1 MLTLLLGS
9 GTTDAST
16 GKEDIW
22 AVMWMSGEA
31 AEEMEA
37 CTDAQVRS
45 ASSLAYT
52 FSNICFPERR
62 LVICICHSEPCIVWL
77 SRW

>member
-1 MLTLLLGS
+1 MTLLPGS
-9 GTTDAST
+9 DTIDVST

-37 CTDAQVRS
+37 CTDAEVWV
-45 ASSLAYT
+45 ASSLAYAHPDR
-52 FSNICFPERR
+52 NFPYEG
-62 LVICICHSEPCIVWL
+62 E
-77 SRW
+77 

>member
-1 MLTLLLGS
+1 MLAPFPGLGA
-9 GTTDAST
+9 TDAST

-37 CTDAQVRS
+37 CTDAEV
-45 ASSLAYT
+45 
-52 FSNICFPERR
+52 
-62 LVICICHSEPCIVWL
+62 
-77 SRW
+77 